1 MTIISRRIVTPEPG
15 KSNTVVERL
24 RIAAGAIQRSGG
36 DPLLMKI
43 TYGHMSGSIALFGTF
58 QDFVAATAA
67 IDKLTI
73 DPEMQ
78 RVAKLREDDPAG
90 LMMGP
95 DVLRLAYGA
104 INKKP
109 VMMVRTYQ
117 VDRGNLEAA
126 LEILPQVELL
136 VKETGATVT
145 GLIPMISDVMDRL
158 HVIYGFDN
166 VTQMGKSVHM
176 VGTSDKF
183 QKVVVE
189 ANKTGKLLS
198 TRIQQSI

>member
-1 MTIISRRIVTPEPG
+1 
-15 KSNTVVERL
+15 
-24 RIAAGAIQRSGG
+24 
-36 DPLLMKI
+36 
-43 TYGHMSGSIALFGTF
+43 
-58 QDFVAATAA
+58 
-67 IDKLTI
+67 
-73 DPEMQ
+73 
-78 RVAKLREDDPAG
+78 
-90 LMMGP
+90 
-95 DVLRLAYGA
+95 
-104 INKKP
+104 
-109 VMMVRTYQ
+109 MVRTYQ

>member
-1 MTIISRRIVTPEPG
+1 MTIISRRIVTPQPG
-15 KSNTVVERL
+15 KYNTVVERL

-43 TYGHMSGSIALFGTF
+43 TYGHMAGSIALFGTF

-67 IDKLTI
+67 IEKLTI
-73 DPEMQ
+73 DAEMQ

-145 GLIPMISDVMDRL
+145 GLIPMISDGMDRL

-166 VTQMGKSVHM
+166 VTQMGKSVHI